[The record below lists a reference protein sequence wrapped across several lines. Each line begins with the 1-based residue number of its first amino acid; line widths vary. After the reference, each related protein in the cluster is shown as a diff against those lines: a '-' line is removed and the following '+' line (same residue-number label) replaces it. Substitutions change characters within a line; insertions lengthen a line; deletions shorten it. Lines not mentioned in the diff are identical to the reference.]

1 MSPRPS
7 VIIIRNPDKPEA
19 EATMTSLVAAMGQR
33 ARVLATGV
41 LAETESLAEAGPDR
55 IIVLGG
61 DGSILAVGRALGN
74 RQVPMVGV
82 NFGKLGFL
90 AEFSLEDVEVHLD
103 AILTDA
109 TIVSRRM
116 MIEATVTRDGAR
128 VARSLAVNDC
138 VVHAGPPYRM
148 IELFISVDG
157 DHLTNVSGDG
167 LVLATPSGST
177 AHNMSVGGPIVQ
189 PGTRAIVLSP
199 ISPHS
204 LTHRP
209 LVVARDSTIE
219 VLAGQVNKG
228 TTVVI
233 DGQVSLPV
241 QTGDRL
247 TVRRYPH
254 DFQLVHNPGQPRWY
268 TLTQKLGWGQ

>member
-1 MSPRPS
+1 MSQRPR

-19 EATMTSLVAAMGQR
+19 GATLDSLAARLSQAAHLSG
-33 ARVLATGV
+33 TGV
-41 LAETESLAEAGPDR
+41 LADTESLARTHPDR

-61 DGSILAVGRALGN
+61 DGSILAVARALGA
-74 RQVPMVGV
+74 RQVPIVGV

-90 AEFSLEDVEVHLD
+90 AEFSFEELQKHLD
-103 AILTDA
+103 AVLTDPA
-109 TIVSRRM
+109 IVSRRM
-116 MIEATVTRDGAR
+116 MIEATITHNAGQA
-128 VARSLAVNDC
+128 AHSLAANDC

-148 IELFISVDG
+148 IELSIAVDG

-189 PGTRAIVLSP
+189 PGTRTFVLSP

-209 LVVARDSTIE
+209 LVVAGDATIE
-219 VLAGQVNKG
+219 VVARHVNPG
-228 TTVVI
+228 TTAVM
-233 DGQVSLPV
+233 DGQVSLPLSA
-241 QTGDRL
+241 GDRL
-247 TVRRYPH
+247 TVRGWSH
-254 DFQLVHNPGQPRWY
+254 DFQLIQNPAQPKWH
-268 TLTQKLGWGQ
+268 TLTQKLGWGR